1 VRLTIDMNLSPQW
14 VEYLK
19 ARGIEAEHWS
29 ALGDPRSTD
38 REILAYA
45 RDRGLVV
52 FTHDLDFGNIL
63 AVTHARGPSV
73 IQVRTQNP
81 IPEVVGQLV
90 ISAISEHR
98 ALLDRGALLTID
110 PDKSRARVLP
120 IVPGNQS
127 R

>member
-1 VRLTIDMNLSPQW
+1 MNLSPQW